1 MADDDT
7 HIMVIS
13 QLIEDACK
21 DKEKLIDAYKEK
33 TNMTQEDAV
42 ALIEMV
48 ESNKEIQRARDWW
61 NNLSF
66 ENRE

>member
-21 DKEKLIDAYKEK
+21 DKEKLIDDAYKEK
-33 TNMTQEDAV
+33 TKMTLEDAV
-42 ALIEMV
+42 ALI